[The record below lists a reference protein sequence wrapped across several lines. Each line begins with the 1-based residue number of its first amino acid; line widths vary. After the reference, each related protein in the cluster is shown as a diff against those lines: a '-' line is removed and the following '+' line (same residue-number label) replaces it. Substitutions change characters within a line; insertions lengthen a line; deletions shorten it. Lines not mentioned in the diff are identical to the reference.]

1 MPERVLETAVPRADA
16 APNRSKRTISPLVL
30 VLLDEHAASTHL
42 RRTLMDQSLRVVHAE
57 RGSEALSLAAAHNPD
72 VVVLDFTVP
81 DLNGVEVTRK
91 LREWTTVPIF
101 VLARRDDA
109 HEKIATFDAGANE
122 YLSKPLAVG
131 EFLARMRVWLR
142 HRQKAWGHSL
152 SSILEIGDL
161 RINFERL
168 QASVQ
173 GREVLLRPMQHR
185 LFATLMRN
193 AGKVLTHEQILLA
206 VWGPASLRQ
215 TEYIRVHMNQ
225 LREKL
230 ERDPAN
236 PRYLLTERG
245 VGYRLRPEG

>member
-1 MPERVLETAVPRADA
+1 
-16 APNRSKRTISPLVL
+16 
-30 VLLDEHAASTHL
+30 
-42 RRTLMDQSLRVVHAE
+42 MDQGLRVVDTE
-57 RGSEALSLAAAHNPD
+57 RGSEALSVAAANNPD

-81 DLNGVEVTRK
+81 DLNGIEVTRK
-91 LREWTTVPIF
+91 LREWTTAPIF

-109 HEKIATFDAGANE
+109 HEKIATLDAGANE
-122 YLSKPLAVG
+122 YLIKPLAVG

-161 RINFERL
+161 RINFGGL

-173 GREVLLRPMQHR
+173 GREVLLTPKQHR

-193 AGKVLTHEQILLA
+193 AGKMLTHEQILLA
-206 VWGPASLRQ
+206 VWGPACVRRTQ
-215 TEYIRVHMNQ
+215 YVRVYMKQ
-225 LREKL
+225 LREKV

-236 PRYLLTERG
+236 PRYLLSEPG